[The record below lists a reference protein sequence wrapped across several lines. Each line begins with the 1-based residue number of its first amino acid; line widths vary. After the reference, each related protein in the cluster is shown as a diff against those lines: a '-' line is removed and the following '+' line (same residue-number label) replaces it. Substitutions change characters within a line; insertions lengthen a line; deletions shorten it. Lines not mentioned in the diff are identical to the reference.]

1 MMRYEEIERALE
13 DISRS
18 RALARALD
26 TPQNKE
32 YIEHLDR
39 LEAALLRQ
47 KRKAKAPDLTIYE
60 KWNQKRKEKNKPV
73 LLKRTRRKKKWPTFT
88 N

>member
-1 MMRYEEIERALE
+1 MMSYQEIERALE

-18 RALARALD
+18 RALARAFD
-26 TPQNKE
+26 TPHHKE
-32 YIEHLDR
+32 YIEHLNS

-60 KWNQKRKEKNKPV
+60 KWNQQRKETTKPV
-73 LLKRTRRKKKWPTFT
+73 LLKRDRRKKKWQTFM